1 MSTSKSSA
9 LGDMPK
15 AGEAV
20 LKLND
25 GNSMPM
31 VSSDFLFT
39 TVPGLTHP
47 QLGYGLGTVL
57 HKRSRDEKNE
67 AIVTTTKL
75 AIEHGFRHLDCA
87 ELYNNEKELGDAV
100 RASPIPRSDLFIV
113 TKLCGTEKRD
123 VKAEFESS
131 LSRLGLDYVDL
142 YLVHAPYMADDAK
155 DLQHVWSQME
165 EIKISGRAKSIG
177 VSNFLQEHI
186 EIILETAKIPPAVNS
201 IEYHPYL
208 QRGSLINFLKSQNI
222 TVSAYSTLTALTE
235 KVPGPVNKLYTQLAR
250 KYEVSETDIALRW
263 CMDQN
268 IAAITTTR
276 KGDRLKALCKNVH
289 TFKLTKGEINSISL
303 AGQSKHYRKFLTD
316 RFSTEDRR

>member
-9 LGDMPK
+9 LGDTPK

-31 VSSDFLFT
+31 
-39 TVPGLTHP
+39 
-47 QLGYGLGTVL
+47 LGYGLGTVL

-186 EIILETAKIPPAVNS
+186 EIILETAKVPPAVNS

-208 QRGSLINFLKSQNI
+208 QRGSLINFLKTQNI

-276 KGDRLKALCKNVH
+276 KGDRLKALCKNVP
-289 TFKLTKGEINSISL
+289 TFKLTKGEIDSISL
-303 AGQSKHYRKFLTD
+303 AAQSKHYRKFLTD

>member
-1 MSTSKSSA
+1 MESYKMSTSKSSA

-87 ELYNNEKELGDAV
+87 E
-100 RASPIPRSDLFIV
+100 R
-113 TKLCGTEKRD
+113 
-123 VKAEFESS
+123 
-131 LSRLGLDYVDL
+131 
-142 YLVHAPYMADDAK
+142 
-155 DLQHVWSQME
+155 
-165 EIKISGRAKSIG
+165 KSI
-177 VSNFLQEHI
+177 E
-186 EIILETAKIPPAVNS
+186 
-201 IEYHPYL
+201 
-208 QRGSLINFLKSQNI
+208 
-222 TVSAYSTLTALTE
+222 
-235 KVPGPVNKLYTQLAR
+235 
-250 KYEVSETDIALRW
+250 
-263 CMDQN
+263 
-268 IAAITTTR
+268 
-276 KGDRLKALCKNVH
+276 
-289 TFKLTKGEINSISL
+289 
-303 AGQSKHYRKFLTD
+303 
-316 RFSTEDRR
+316 

>member
-9 LGDMPK
+9 LGDTPK

-31 VSSDFLFT
+31 VSSDFPFT

-186 EIILETAKIPPAVNS
+186 EIILETAKVPPAVNS

-208 QRGSLINFLKSQNI
+208 QRGSLINFLKTQNI

-276 KGDRLKALCKNVH
+276 KGDRLKALCKNVP
-289 TFKLTKGEINSISL
+289 TFKLTKGEIDSISL
-303 AGQSKHYRKFLTD
+303 AAQSKHYRKFLTD

>member
-1 MSTSKSSA
+1 MSTSKSST
-9 LGDMPK
+9 LGDMPN
-15 AGEAV
+15 AGQAV
-20 LKLND
+20 LRLND
-25 GNSMPM
+25 GNNMPM
-31 VSSDFLFT
+31 
-39 TVPGLTHP
+39 
-47 QLGYGLGTVL
+47 LGYGLGTVL
-57 HKRSRDEKNE
+57 HKRSRDQRNE
-67 AIVTTTKL
+67 VIVTMTKL

-123 VKAEFESS
+123 VMAEFEGS

-142 YLVHAPYMADDAK
+142 YLVHAPYMADNTK

-177 VSNFLQEHI
+177 VSNFLQEHV

-208 QRGSLINFLKSQNI
+208 QRGPLINFLKSQNI
-222 TVSAYSTLTALTE
+222 AISAYSTLTALTE
-235 KVPGPVNKLYTQLAR
+235 DAGGPVNELYTQLAR

-263 CMDQN
+263 CLDQN

-276 KGDRLKALCKNVH
+276 KGDRLKALCDNLP
-289 TFKLTKGEINSISL
+289 TFKLTKDEIDSISL

-316 RFSTEDRR
+316 RFLLEDRR